1 MRYKIKGKVFIRTII
16 TAKSSNFLLISTAF
30 ATLSLLVTSH
40 PFLLVL
46 WTLFLLSGV
55 VSILVEG
62 TIRKNLS
69 RLISF
74 VLLGAGLFYMVENRW
89 RSSIAS
95 DDWSSLYP
103 EIVEDL
109 RGDINHLMRNHL
121 DERSR
126 LVGDLGEEIVEFYTH
141 NNEGVDPRGT
151 LFELLESRRIEQ
163 PDSDDFLLVLTGLD
177 GMDIAWSG
185 DSYFPS
191 EVAISTGIPSEPLT
205 IELFRGNIFTA
216 AVITLRLPGIGVLT
230 LYDHLEIRHHLSKR
244 YAGSG
249 RFIDRLNRR
258 FGTEISLYPV
268 KYQGSFE
275 GRAGSVL
282 FPFIFRGNH
291 LGNWSVDPVDREGY
305 IAKLG
310 SLEVRYL
317 PLLLF
322 FPWLISLFEIKNR
335 LKHFFLRD
343 ERPTWRSLLLYIV
356 LLGGALLGLRA
367 ILLET
372 SFPSSWIGGAPFSS
386 RFFATGLLETGS
398 VSIGE
403 FFISGLFISLFLI
416 HVFPQLRGRMSL
428 VGMSRKERAIWVYGG
443 LAVGLILSLSSP
455 FVLERL
461 FRDSL
466 SSMVI
471 DQAFIGSA
479 VTIFWELSI
488 FLLLFPLFLVVA
500 FCLSPMIS
508 LTGSKH
514 RPGFICALLSI
525 IFFLAGI
532 YLALYV
538 YGDGWFSVFAVV
550 EGGIILFGGGWL
562 STTVLRNEEDRNR
575 QPHGWLCLGVIILLS
590 FLSACVIYPGHLRYR
605 HLTLEETGEDL
616 IEQLGAPFD
625 NWATFVLEEVADEL
639 LDRKG
644 EIFSET
650 RDRRGLGFYTW
661 ANSRLSTLGQRTSL
675 VIYDVTGQEISRF
688 SLTDIEPD
696 QALSDFFFSRAQEID
711 DPFIYRGFSSG
722 NEFYVA
728 VVPYWDEGKL
738 KSFLTVTLPTDLE
751 ERLGGG
757 PIKLFTDESEE
768 VQWNVPEP
776 MELRVYT
783 AEEEEVDN
791 EGVWLSSQ
799 DAGERFRYFRKQV
812 QVGGEDK
819 VVEVRFGVQ
828 GILESVSR
836 VNFLFILHFL
846 LMCILWGV
854 SSRGYRGVS
863 FSKGFSS
870 ETYQRKLRMS
880 LIAFSVI
887 PTLLFGFIGGREI
900 WYRIDQETKSRA
912 RDGLEAMIQLVKRD
926 LGKAQGSGGSG
937 EIRFYSTPEG
947 IFARQERGLIEGDVD
962 LLIDNRYLKE
972 IARMIGRDFLL
983 FSANRLES
991 TSQEGLVQAGMVPQL
1006 LGKEP
1011 YEELILDGKEYAFHR
1026 ESLGNYQ
1033 YLVANKRLSP
1043 VRAEYPIILATPL
1056 LWRQAEIDLEV
1067 ADLTYFVLMI
1077 INVILILS
1085 TGIGEVVGT
1094 HLSRPISQ
1102 LRRAFERVG
1111 SGDFQVELEKG
1122 RLDEFGILFS
1132 SFEVMSQQLETSQK
1146 KLSEEKARID
1156 GVLQSVGAGILA
1168 FDSDGILKVVNAR
1181 AVSLI
1186 GDYLEDQ
1193 VGKVFGEITFE
1204 EEGWNELIRGV
1215 QGVLQSGEEEV
1226 HPDFVVVRGEELL
1239 TIRMAANRLVDER
1252 GEKQGVVVAFEDISE
1267 TIRSQKIMAWGEMAR
1282 QVAHEIKN
1290 PLTPI
1295 RLSIQHLHK
1304 TFQDGVPDFPRIM
1317 DDEVRVILREIDRL
1331 QRIAGDFS
1339 RYSKPVVEEV
1349 RRIEISSIVREVME
1363 LYEKEHGDIS
1373 YSFVLQEG
1381 EVWALASEEGL
1392 KKVLVNLIENGRRAI
1407 SGHGELT
1414 VEVEKEGD
1422 PGVEMV
1428 KIKISDTGRGIPKTD
1443 MGKIFDPNFS
1453 TRSGGTGLGLAITK
1467 RIIKEWGGDIKIW
1480 SREGEG
1486 TRVEVLIKGHG
1497 G

>member
-1 MRYKIKGKVFIRTII
+1 MRYKIKGKVFIRMIVI
-16 TAKSSNFLLISTAF
+16 DWSPNFLLVSMAL

-40 PFLLVL
+40 PLLLIL
-46 WTLFLLSGV
+46 WTLFLLLGV
-55 VSILVEG
+55 VSVLIEG
-62 TIRKNLS
+62 VTWKNLS
-69 RLISF
+69 RLVSF
-74 VLLGAGLFYMVENRW
+74 ALLGAGLFYMVENMW
-89 RSSIAS
+89 RESIAIE
-95 DDWSSLYP
+95 DWSSLRP
-103 EIVEDL
+103 EAVEEM
-109 RGDINHLMRNHL
+109 RKDINHLMRNHL
-121 DERSR
+121 DGRSR
-126 LVGDLGEEIVEFYTH
+126 FVRDLGEEIVEFYTH
-141 NNEGVDPRGT
+141 NNERIDPQGI
-151 LFELLESRRIEQ
+151 LLELLESKRIEQ
-163 PDSDDFLLVLTGLD
+163 PDNDDFLIVLTGLD
-177 GMDIAWSG
+177 GTDIAWSG
-185 DSYFPS
+185 NSYFPS
-191 EVAISTGIPSEPLT
+191 EVESSTGLPSKPLT

-216 AVITLRLPGIGVLT
+216 AVITLRLQGIGVLT

-249 RFIDRLNRR
+249 RFIDRLNRL
-258 FGTEISLYPV
+258 FGTEVSLYPAN
-268 KYQGSFE
+268 YHGSFE
-275 GRAGSVL
+275 GSKGSVL
-282 FPFIFRGNH
+282 FPFIFQGIH

-310 SLEVRYL
+310 SLKNRFL

-335 LKHFFLRD
+335 LKFYFLRD
-343 ERPTWRSLLLYIV
+343 ERSTWRNRLLYTV
-356 LLGGALLGLRA
+356 LLGFILLGLR
-367 ILLET
+367 IVLLEA
-372 SFPSSWIGGAPFSS
+372 SFPSSWIGGALFSP

-398 VSIGE
+398 ISIGE
-403 FFISGLFISLFLI
+403 FFISGLFISLFLV
-416 HVFPQLRGRMSL
+416 HVFPQLTGRMSL
-428 VGMSRKERAIWVYGG
+428 AGMSRKERGIWIYAGMAI
-443 LAVGLILSLSSP
+443 ALIISVSSP

-500 FCLSPMIS
+500 FCLKPMIS
-508 LTGSKH
+508 LTGKKH
-514 RPGFICALLSI
+514 RPGLICALLSGL
-525 IFFLAGI
+525 FFLAGI
-532 YLALYV
+532 YLATFE
-538 YGDGWFSVFAVV
+538 YGDKWFSVFGVV
-550 EGGIILFGGGWL
+550 EGGIILLGGGWL
-562 STTVLRNEEDRNR
+562 STTVLRNEETGNR
-575 QPHGWLCLGVIILLS
+575 QPHGWLYLEVIILLS

-605 HLTLEETGEDL
+605 HLILEETGEDL
-616 IEQLGAPFD
+616 IEQVGAPFD

-675 VIYDVTGQEISRF
+675 VIYDVTGQESSRF
-688 SLTDIEPD
+688 SLTNIEPD
-696 QALSDFFFSRAQEID
+696 PALSEFFLKRAQEID
-711 DPFIYRGFSSG
+711 DPFIYHGFSRG

-728 VVPYWDEGKL
+728 VVPYWDDGRL

-768 VQWNVPEP
+768 IQWNVPEP
-776 MELRVYT
+776 MELRVY
-783 AEEEEVDN
+783 AVEEKEKSND
-791 EGVWLSSQ
+791 GVWLSSQ
-799 DAGERFRYFRKQV
+799 DADGRFRYFRKQV
-812 QVGGEDK
+812 QVGGEEE
-819 VVEVRFGVQ
+819 VVEVRFRVQ

-846 LMCILWGV
+846 LMFILWGL
-854 SSRGYRGVS
+854 SSSGYRGVS
-863 FSKGFSS
+863 FREGFSS

-887 PTLLFGFIGGREI
+887 PTLMFGFIGGREI
-900 WYRIDQETKSRA
+900 WFRIDQETKSRA
-912 RDGLEAMIQLVKRD
+912 RDGLDAMIQLVKRD

-937 EIRFYSTPEG
+937 EIHFYSTSEG
-947 IFARQERGLIEGDVD
+947 IFARQEIGLIESDVE
-962 LLIDNRYLKE
+962 LLIDNLYLKD
-972 IARMIGRDFLL
+972 ISRMIGRDFLL

-991 TSQEGLVQAGMVPQL
+991 TSQEDLVQAGMVPQL

-1011 YEELILDGKEYAFHR
+1011 YEELILNGKEYTFHR
-1026 ESLGNYQ
+1026 QSLGNYQ

-1043 VRAEYPIILATPL
+1043 VGAEYPVILATPL
-1056 LWRQAEIDLEV
+1056 LWRQAEIDQEV

-1102 LRRAFERVG
+1102 LRRAFEKVG
-1111 SGDFQVELEKG
+1111 SGDFRVELEKG
-1122 RLDEFGILFS
+1122 RQDEFGILFS
-1132 SFEVMSQQLETSQK
+1132 SFEVMSQQLETTQK

-1168 FDSDGILKVVNAR
+1168 FDSNGILKVVNAR
-1181 AVSLI
+1181 AISLI
-1186 GDYLEDQ
+1186 GEYLEDQ
-1193 VGKVFGEITFE
+1193 VGRVFGELTFE

-1226 HPDFVVVRGEELL
+1226 HPDFLVARGEELL
-1239 TIRMAANRLVDER
+1239 TIRMTANRLVDEG
-1252 GEKQGVVVAFEDISE
+1252 GEKQGVVVAFEDISG

-1304 TFQDGVPDFPRIM
+1304 TFQDGVPDFPRII
-1317 DDEVRVILREIDRL
+1317 DGEVKVILREIDRL

-1339 RYSKPVVEEV
+1339 RYSRPVVEEV
-1349 RRIEISSIVREVME
+1349 RRIEISSVVREVME

-1373 YSFVLQEG
+1373 YSFVLEKG
-1381 EVWALASEEGL
+1381 EIWALGSEDGL

-1407 SGHGELT
+1407 SGHGELR
-1414 VEVEKEGD
+1414 VEVGKEGD
-1422 PGVEMV
+1422 PGAEMV
-1428 KIKISDTGRGIPKTD
+1428 VIKISDTGRGIPKTD

-1467 RIIKEWGGDIKIW
+1467 RIIEEWGGDIKIW

-1486 TRVEVLIKGHG
+1486 TRVEVLMKGRSG
-1497 G
+1497 